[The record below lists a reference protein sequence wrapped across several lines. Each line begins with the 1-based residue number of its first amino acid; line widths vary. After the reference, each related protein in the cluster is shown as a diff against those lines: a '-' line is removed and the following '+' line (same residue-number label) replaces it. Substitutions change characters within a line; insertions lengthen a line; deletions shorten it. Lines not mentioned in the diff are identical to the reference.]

1 MSQNPPANVELI
13 VSQPT
18 ADGRPQFALPLEA
31 GGIARVDVVDLDFVI
46 TTESG
51 RQFLLPQAALWSA
64 TERNLVVVVQGQ
76 MLVGSD
82 LARQVG
88 PVQTSDLGGTRLS
101 TVTQNDGETD
111 RIAGREFG
119 LGADGEAIQS
129 QLQQSSQVLTEL
141 LQAVQA
147 SQNNAV
153 QEATTNESQQT
164 GLGRSNRIRT
174 EESPLASPT
183 PGAPPRPD
191 NANEQTNPNPQ
202 PEGGGAENARVSFK
216 LLAANMPDVTFQG
229 AALGDTEVRQIFR
242 EPEVVLKMEPN
253 AANLIFEAGKVNNQ
267 LLLEAVPTTNSLTL
281 TVGAGEKV
289 PGGLTIDGQALTAG
303 SSITLSTVGMVD
315 NQVLLDMRWD
325 EGASARESNFQ
336 LSVFSQASDQRPL
349 QVISFIGDPGGAY
362 TLDLN
367 GQPRL
372 FVASEANNLV
382 VEGNALANTI
392 TTGNG
397 NDRIIGSDGA
407 DTINGGGGF
416 NTVDYSQS
424 AGSVTVD
431 LFNGIGQGGFA
442 AGDTYTNIQRVIGTT
457 GNDTFVA
464 KTAADQF
471 VGGAGTDTVDYSNL
485 AGGLTINIARDL
497 NSIEAVIGS
506 QGADQF
512 LISRDVF
519 TPERGSL
526 VINGSSSVGNT
537 LDYSTMNTAVSI
549 NMNAGNSTGLFGGH
563 TFSNIQQVVGTR
575 FSDTFYG
582 GPNAT
587 HFNGGDDID
596 WVRYDTLGN
605 PTGVTINL
613 LSPGQNTGWAA
624 GDTYANIDR
633 FMGSN
638 GADTL
643 TADHAGRFLFALNGQ
658 DQLIGGNGND
668 VLDFNSGNSSLV
680 NDRAI
685 GGGGNDTIRIN
696 WGHISNPASH
706 DHQTLI
712 NGGSG
717 RDTLEI
723 YGSGSINL
731 TNLSSLNGGGAAYS
745 NVNSIEVINLR
756 GVSFSANQTVTVT
769 KEVIQGLVDAGSP
782 PKLEIIMGNRN
793 VTFDFG
799 ADQEVNQFASGRV
812 EFLSGNNVVAEL
824 QVTYV

>member
-13 VSQPT
+13 VSQPI
-18 ADGRPQFALPLEA
+18 AEGRPQFVVPPEA
-31 GGIARVDVVDLDFVI
+31 GGVVKVDVVDLDFVI

-64 TERNLVVVVQGQ
+64 TELNPVVVVQGQ

-88 PVQTSDLGGTRLS
+88 PIQTSELGGTRLT
-101 TVTQNDGETD
+101 TVTQNEGEPD

-119 LGADGEAIQS
+119 LGADGEAIQT
-129 QLQQSSQVLTEL
+129 QLQQSTQVLTEL

-153 QEATTNESQQT
+153 QEAATNEGQQT

-183 PGAPPRPD
+183 PGAPPKPD
-191 NANEQTNPNPQ
+191 NANEQMNPNPQ
-202 PEGGGAENARVSFK
+202 PVGGGGENARVSFK
-216 LLAANMPDVTFQG
+216 LLAANLPDVTFQG

-242 EPEVVLKMEPN
+242 EPEVALKMEPN

-267 LLLEAVPTTNSLTL
+267 LLLEAVPNTNSLTL
-281 TVGAGEKV
+281 RIGAGEKV

-325 EGASARESNFQ
+325 EGASARDSNFQ
-336 LSVFSQASDQRPL
+336 LSVFSEANDQLPI

-392 TTGNG
+392 TTANG
-397 NDRIIGSDGA
+397 NDRIIGSAGA
-407 DTINGGGGF
+407 DTIDGGGGF

-442 AGDTYTNIQRVIGTT
+442 AGDTYTNIQRVIGTE

-485 AGGLTINIARDL
+485 TGGLRIDIA
-497 NSIEAVIGS
+497 NTFESIERVIGS
-506 QGADQF
+506 QGAD
-512 LISRDVF
+512 VF
-519 TPERGSL
+519 VMRSGELFVDGFSA
-526 VINGSSSVGNT
+526 VGNT
-537 LDYSTMNTAVSI
+537 LDYSGMAGPVTIDMNTKSGSEAAL
-549 NMNAGNSTGLFGGH
+549 NQ
-563 TFSNIQQVVGTR
+563 TFDNIQTVIGTSSNDTFLAGINGTR
-575 FSDTFYG
+575 FEGGSGFDTVDYRQSTSGVTVNLSTGQGAG
-582 GPNAT
+582 GWAQGDSYQSIERVWGSNFNDILTASNSGSFLFS
-587 HFNGGDDID
+587 FNG
-596 WVRYDTLGN
+596 V
-605 PTGVTINL
+605 
-613 LSPGQNTGWAA
+613 
-624 GDTYANIDR
+624 
-633 FMGSN
+633 
-638 GADTL
+638 
-643 TADHAGRFLFALNGQ
+643 DH
-658 DQLIGGNGND
+658 LIGGAGND
-668 VLDFNSGNSSLV
+668 VLDLHAGNSSLAG
-680 NDRAI
+680 DRAE
-685 GGGGNDTIRIN
+685 GGAGNDTIRIGWDKVLTIN
-696 WGHISNPASH
+696 S
-706 DHQTLI
+706 DTLI
-712 NGGSG
+712 DGGSG
-717 RDTLEI
+717 TDTLEV
-723 YGSGSINL
+723 YGSI
-731 TNLSSLNGGGAAYS
+731 GGTVDLRLLKDQ
-745 NVNSIEVINLR
+745 NFNSIERINVAVDPA
-756 GVSFSANQTVTVT
+756 GVVVHVSKEAIHNLVDNGDNPVLTIRLGNGDTVSIDDTGIDQ
-769 KEVIQGLVDAGSP
+769 VIQSQS
-782 PKLEIIMGNRN
+782 
-793 VTFDFG
+793 G
-799 ADQEVNQFASGRV
+799 AFFINGTGPAAQ
-812 EFLSGNNVVAEL
+812 VVAEL
-824 QVTYV
+824 RFEYA